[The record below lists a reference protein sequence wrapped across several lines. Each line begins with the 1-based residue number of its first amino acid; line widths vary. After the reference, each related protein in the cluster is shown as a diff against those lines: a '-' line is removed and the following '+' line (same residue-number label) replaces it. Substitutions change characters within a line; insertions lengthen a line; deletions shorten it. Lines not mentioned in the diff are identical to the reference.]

1 MKKILILFSL
11 VLVASGVVIAS
22 TENLHPKKIKWKFDG
37 MFGTFDRTSIQRG
50 FQVYKEVCSACHSL
64 HLVAFRNLKDIGF
77 SEAEAKEIAKNYSI
91 SDGPNDSGEMF
102 ERPGI
107 LSDRFSGPY
116 ANEKAARASNN
127 GAFPPD
133 LSLIVRAREDGAN
146 YIYSLLTGFNQPLP
160 KDMVLGDNMH
170 YNPYFPGMQIA
181 MSPPLSEGIV
191 TYTDGTKATIDQ
203 MSRDVV
209 NFLQWTA
216 DPKMEKRKSMGIK
229 ALLFLSIFTA
239 LFYVAKKRTWSS
251 VYKT

>member
-1 MKKILILFSL
+1 MKRILLTISL
-11 VLVASGVVIAS
+11 IFIASGLVIAS
-22 TENLHPKKIKWKFDG
+22 TDNLAPKKMKWSFDG
-37 MFGTFDRTSIQRG
+37 MFGSFDRTSIQRG

-77 SEAEAKEIAKNYSI
+77 SEAEAKEIAKNYNI
-91 SDGPNDSGEMF
+91 PDGPNDSGEMF

-107 LSDRFSGPY
+107 LSDYFPGPY

-133 LSLIVRAREDGAN
+133 LSLMIRAREDGAN
-146 YIYSLLTGFNQPLP
+146 YVYSLLTGFGQPP
-160 KDMVLGDNMH
+160 KDFNVQDGMH

-181 MSPPLSEGIV
+181 MAAPLSDGIV

-203 MSRDVV
+203 MARDVV

-216 DPKMEKRKSMGIK
+216 DPKMEKRKLTGVK
-229 ALLFLSIFTA
+229 VLLFLGIFTA
-239 LFYVAKKRTWSS
+239 LFAIAKKRVW
-251 VYKT
+251 KKIGH

>member
-1 MKKILILFSL
+1 MKKLLLLFSFI
-11 VLVASGVVIAS
+11 LVASGVVIAS
-22 TENLHPKKIKWKFDG
+22 NDNHLPKKLQWSFDG
-37 MFGTFDRTSIQRG
+37 MLGTFDRTSIQRG

-64 HLVAFRNLKDIGF
+64 HLVAFRNLTEIGF
-77 SEAEAKEIAKNYSI
+77 SAAEAKEIAKNYNVA
-91 SDGPNDSGEMF
+91 DGPNDAGEMF

-107 LSDRFSGPY
+107 LSDRFPGPY

-133 LSLIVRAREDGAN
+133 LSLVVRAREHGAN
-146 YIYSLLTGFNQPLP
+146 YIYSLLTGFNQAVPEG
-160 KDMVLGDNMH
+160 MTIGDNMH

-181 MSPPLSEGIV
+181 MAPPLSDGIV

-229 ALLFLSIFTA
+229 VLLFLAIFTG
-239 LFYVAKKRTWSS
+239 LFYVAKKRVWT
-251 VYKT
+251 KLD